1 MLTMNESTRK
11 HPAHTMTH
19 PTPYRR
25 AHPFCTWTVIAFFI
39 VLSGIALA
47 GTALAEEDWRDQ
59 LGKMAAPPTTV
70 PVGVCA
76 APPKKLPPA
85 MAPSFRWLQPLPQGD
100 NLLGVWG
107 SGPKNVWAAGDAGRI
122 VHFDGNKW
130 DLVHTGIADYL
141 AGVWGSSRKDVWITG
156 YNGRVLRFD
165 GKKWW
170 DHPTGVSNDFNGI
183 WGSGPKDVFTVGDR
197 GVIFHWDGSCFKR
210 QESGTENLFF
220 GVWGTG
226 PQDVWAVG
234 GRGNI
239 AHYDGKTW
247 SQVDTG
253 FPGQKLGHFVSV
265 WGTGKEDVYVA
276 GILPDTRAKNA
287 DVYHNLLHYDGS
299 RWQTVDTQ
307 INGLLRWI
315 WGTGPDDIW
324 ITGDEGVMTHFDGNS
339 WTALPIL
346 DRLTR
351 RGGWSDPGGRSVWVV
366 GDDGLIAPPQMWSYP
381 GGKPAWA
388 VGDDG
393 PIAKARFLPSMA
405 PPPPNPDGLPSP
417 TPLPTGETLSALS
430 ASGVGVGRGG
440 GIFRWDGAGWKT
452 IKTGGFSLFSVAD
465 DPTTPNTAWAVGDF
479 GRIVRIEGETATEL
493 SGVTGQPLWKVEV
506 HPYGSVTVRGDA
518 GVILERPAGKK

>member
-1 MLTMNESTRK
+1 MLTMNEPTRK

-25 AHPFCTWTVIAFFI
+25 ARPFCTWTAIAFLI

-47 GTALAEEDWRDQ
+47 GIALAAEDWRDQ

-85 MAPSFRWLQPLPQGD
+85 MAPSFRWLHPLPQGD
-100 NLLGVWG
+100 NLLGIWG

-247 SQVDTG
+247 SAVDTG
-253 FPGQKLGHFVSV
+253 LLDQTLGHFVSV
-265 WGTGKEDVYVA
+265 WGTGKDDVYVA

-287 DVYHNLLHYDGS
+287 DAYHNLLHYDGA
-299 RWQTVDTQ
+299 RWQPVDTQ

-324 ITGDEGVMTHFDGNS
+324 ITGDEGVITHFDGAA
-339 WTALPIL
+339 WTALPVL

-351 RGGWSDPGGRSVWVV
+351 RGGWSNADGKAAWVV
-366 GDDGLIAPPQMWSYP
+366 GDDGLIAPPRIKVP
-381 GGKPAWA
+381 
-388 VGDDG
+388 VR
-393 PIAKARFLPSMA
+393 ARAQDL
-405 PPPPNPDGLPSP
+405 PPPDPDGLPSP

-430 ASGVGVGRGG
+430 ATGVGVGRGG
-440 GIFRWDGAGWKT
+440 GIFRWDGSGWKT
-452 IKTGGFSLFSVAD
+452 IKTGGFSLFAVAD
-465 DPTTPNTAWAVGDF
+465 DPTGGTPGVSWAVGDF
-479 GRIVRIEGETATEL
+479 GRIVRIEGDAATEL
-493 SGVTGQPLWKVEV
+493 AVTGQPLRQVEV
-506 HPYGSVTVRGDA
+506 APDGRVTIMGDA
-518 GVILERPAGKK
+518 GVILERPASKK